1 MVLKDTE
8 DRVQSIVFYRDC
20 ETIKIVW
27 TEALEE
33 AQAAQHIQ
41 TQFLHT
47 FMNLFVQLIVTLS
60 LSPSLASV
68 GQWFRLGDADNK
80 YLDKEVTDKR
90 GAIFQHAMP
99 CIEVKL

>member
-8 DRVQSIVFYRDC
+8 DRIQSIVFYRDF

-33 AQAAQHIQ
+33 AQAPQHVQ

-60 LSPSLASV
+60 LSLSANGS
-68 GQWFRLGDADNK
+68 D
-80 YLDKEVTDKR
+80 YLTR
-90 GAIFQHAMP
+90 AIN
-99 CIEVKL
+99 I